1 MAKRGLLIDYTWCT
15 GCHACEVACKQEH
28 GYRVD
33 QWGIV
38 VDAVGPMQISENRWS
53 FDFVPT
59 PTDLC
64 NLCRHRTVKN
74 LPPSCVQHCPTVC
87 IEHVEGETAV
97 ASALE
102 RVRGSQRVVFFN
114 K

>member
-1 MAKRGLLIDYTWCT
+1 MAQRGLVVDLEHCT

-33 QWGIV
+33 QWGIHV
-38 VDAVGPMQISENRWS
+38 EQVGPYQGAGDRWTWN
-53 FDFVPT
+53 FVPT

-64 NLCRHRTVKN
+64 NLCRHRTVRG
-74 LPPSCVQHCPTVC
+74 LVASCEAHCPTRC
-87 IEHVEGETAV
+87 IRVVDGPEAV
-97 ASALE
+97 SAAISALGGSE
-102 RVRGSQRVVFFN
+102 RTVFFN